1 MTAPFSFHENLAQ
14 ETATSPDAQ
23 ETATSPDIVFDLL
36 VSIENVISGTAS
48 NTIIG
53 NTRPISGS
61 VVAIYSSIGLP
72 VKTATRFRAISPGT
86 SSSSSRSLALAVG

>member
-36 VSIENVISGTAS
+36 ISIENVISGTGG
-48 NTIIG
+48 NTITG
-53 NTRPISGS
+53 KADKRLGGGDLF
-61 VVAIYSSIGLP
+61 VY
-72 VKTATRFRAISPGT
+72 R
-86 SSSSSRSLALAVG
+86 SSSEDGDTVQSDIARDI